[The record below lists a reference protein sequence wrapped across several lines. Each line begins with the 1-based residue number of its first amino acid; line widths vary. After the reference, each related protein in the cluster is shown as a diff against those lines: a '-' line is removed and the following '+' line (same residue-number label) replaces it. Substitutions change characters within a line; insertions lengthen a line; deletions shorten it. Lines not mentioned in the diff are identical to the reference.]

1 MAIYAFD
8 FDEVAKTIEDLNQV
22 AENLESKLQS
32 CSTNLSDETSQWS
45 GEASSTYSDQTNEN
59 YNVISQDIDTIKGM
73 SSYLGEVSNV
83 ISSAEDSLAS
93 LKI

>member
-8 FDEVAKTIEDLNQV
+8 FDEVAKTIKDLDQV
-22 AENLESKLQS
+22 AENLEGKLKS
-32 CSTNLSDETSQWS
+32 CSNNLSDDLSAWS
-45 GEASSTYSDQTNEN
+45 GDANSAYNSQTNDN

-73 SSYLGEVSNV
+73 SSYLGEVSDV